1 MRIMHV
7 NSQLLGLSGLS
18 AADSASSPLRSR
30 GPAPAH
36 TTSRSRSRFAPAQSI
51 FGPVPLHFPLRSHA
65 LVLGGPVMH
74 V

>member
-36 TTSRSRSRFAPAQSI
+36 TTSRFAPAQSI